1 MSDGYKLK
9 ITTESPK
16 AIKELGGDSLFSM
29 LGDMIHSIKN
39 QMMDMPFMPSESP
52 FFSLKK
58 ADFDIDDPIVNKF
71 FGDGGFDL
79 VNKAKGMDS
88 NKAHAHFVMCYQNLN
103 NFRLANLRNNI
114 RTAYNNLQNA
124 SNYKNDA
131 VKMERIANNVENKST
146 GYWQI
151 ESLKAIDNLYQ
162 YADSIVSKSFLDNSR
177 SSILS
182 GNKKSVAEV
191 SDKIKLKFSSITP
204 SEMKRVAYTTLS
216 TQDNEPYLLCPKG
229 KLCGRQFPRPLLLAH
244 ARQCICAP
252 PRLTSI

>member
-79 VNKAKGMDS
+79 VNKAKGMDE

-124 SNYKNDA
+124 SNNKNDA
-131 VKMERIANNVENKST
+131 VKMERIANNVENKS
-146 GYWQI
+146 
-151 ESLKAIDNLYQ
+151 
-162 YADSIVSKSFLDNSR
+162 
-177 SSILS
+177 
-182 GNKKSVAEV
+182 
-191 SDKIKLKFSSITP
+191 
-204 SEMKRVAYTTLS
+204 
-216 TQDNEPYLLCPKG
+216 C
-229 KLCGRQFPRPLLLAH
+229 
-244 ARQCICAP
+244 
-252 PRLTSI
+252 